1 MRDKRVFE
9 MTFTAIFAGLIV
21 VLAVVPQIGYI
32 QLFGIAAITIIHI
45 PVLIG
50 GIFGGRKVAI
60 SLGLVFGLSSLFVAL
75 TRPASPTDFVFQ
87 NPLVSVLPRILFGY
101 VLYEVYVL
109 FRKLINVKYLDITL
123 SMIVSTFLHTLLVLV
138 PFYLF
143 GRDALAEVGFEGN
156 MFTLILGVF
165 LTNGVMEM
173 ILAGLVGGPIAQRL
187 LDFKESR
194 DVEVT
199 E

>member
-1 MRDKRVFE
+1 MRDNRVFE
-9 MTFTAIFAGLIV
+9 MTFTAIFAALIV

-75 TRPASPTDFVFQ
+75 TRPAAPTDFVFQ

-101 VLYEVYVL
+101 VLYEVYLL
-109 FRKLINVKYLDITL
+109 FKKFINVKYLDITL

-143 GRDALAEVGFEGN
+143 GRSALAEVGFVGN
-156 MFTLILGVF
+156 MFTLIIGVVI
-165 LTNGVMEM
+165 TNGIMEM
-173 ILAGLVGGPIAQRL
+173 LLAGLIGGPIAQRL

-194 DVEVT
+194 DAE
-199 E
+199 